1 MIPFATSTSNPADMS
16 FSIKRTTFQE
26 AMELRIDKE
35 LEIEAPIGV
44 ETPIEGGIGGGDGI
58 RGVID

>member
-1 MIPFATSTSNPADMS
+1 
-16 FSIKRTTFQE
+16 
-26 AMELRIDKE
+26 MEPRIDKE